1 MNQPLKSPNTT
12 FDFNNDDEEEPFVD
26 FNRLYDLTTAVDT
39 QQQQQQQLLT
49 DTIIKPP
56 LSHHENNPSD
66 PLSVPSIDLTTSD
79 QATQPGSSKQMTPP
93 KSVEQPLSNQSQAAA
108 PSNATFPLS
117 ARTPSSSSLITSN
130 SNTILPPTYDDLNN
144 IFEED
149 SADETQTQQQ
159 QSQPPSVLKEQ
170 PQLQTQQQVWIMNY
184 EQQLE
189 TYWSML
195 STFLSLAYI

>member
-1 MNQPLKSPNTT
+1 VNQPLKSPNTT
-12 FDFNNDDEEEPFVD
+12 FDFNNDDEEEPLD

-39 QQQQQQQLLT
+39 QQQQQLLT
-49 DTIIKPP
+49 DAIIKPP
-56 LSHHENNPSD
+56 LSHHESNLND

-159 QSQPPSVLKEQ
+159 QSQPSSVLKEQ
-170 PQLQTQQQVWIMNY
+170 PQLQAQQQV
-184 EQQLE
+184 
-189 TYWSML
+189 
-195 STFLSLAYI
+195 